1 MDKKTINDWI
11 MYYEIQ
17 RLLREGCSQN
27 AVAKAIN
34 MDPRTVTRYA
44 GMSEADYT
52 AELGKRSIRL
62 CLKLH
67 LLASLPFFLNTCLLV
82 V

>member
-17 RLLREGCSQN
+17 RLRREGCSQN

-34 MDPRTVTRYA
+34 MDPRTVKKYA

-52 AELGKRSIRL
+52 AELEKRSIRPR
-62 CLKLH
+62 
-67 LLASLPFFLNTCLLV
+67 LLNLYEEFV
-82 V
+82 